1 MTEKEIIDKIFEF
14 CQQNEDK
21 YSVMALKQFDKDN
34 LIGYMTHNA
43 ESCAYTKV
51 RWFLEGLLEK
61 N

>member
-51 RWFLEGLLEK
+51 RWFL
-61 N
+61 

>member
-34 LIGYMTHNA
+34 LIGYMTRNA

-51 RWFLEGLLEK
+51 RWFL
-61 N
+61 